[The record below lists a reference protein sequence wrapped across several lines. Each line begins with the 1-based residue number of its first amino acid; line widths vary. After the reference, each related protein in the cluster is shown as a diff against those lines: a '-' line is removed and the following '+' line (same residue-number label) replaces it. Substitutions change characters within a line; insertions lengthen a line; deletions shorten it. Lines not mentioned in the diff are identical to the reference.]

1 MVQRAEGLS
10 GGRAG
15 WCGCGKDAE
24 RQGKWRD
31 ANVSGE
37 SKVKI
42 GRRWAL
48 LAQMAFA
55 ISDILS
61 PSSLSL

>member
-1 MVQRAEGLS
+1 MVQRAEGLT
-10 GGRAG
+10 GGWAG

-31 ANVSGE
+31 ATVSGE
-37 SKVKI
+37 SNVKI

-48 LAQMAFA
+48 LTQMAFA
-55 ISDILS
+55 IFDIFF